1 MREPSGKK
9 MLGAAVLVAASV
21 FAACGDDGTG
31 PSSGLRPEDVSSLY
45 SVCSLEF
52 DPAGTVL
59 PSVDI
64 RDAAFEFPGGLRNP
78 VIGLDPDGA
87 RTVELNFVPK
97 GQVNDREI
105 HGTYNL
111 RGENS
116 VEIRFSSS
124 GVDPRSFLLPLNVWL
139 DFNFQDSPRRL
150 TLDASSSYLVSRQAY
165 VALSGEEPQNLPE
178 SISGTLRASFNSVGC
193 GGE

>member
-1 MREPSGKK
+1 
-9 MLGAAVLVAASV
+9 MLGLATLAAAALL
-21 FAACGDDGTG
+21 AACGDDGTG
-31 PSSGLRPEDVSSLY
+31 PSAGLRPEDVSSLY
-45 SVCSLEF
+45 SVCALEF

-64 RDAAFEFPGGLRNP
+64 RAAAFEFPGGLRNP

-111 RGENS
+111 RGEDG
-116 VEIRFSSS
+116 VEIRFSGT
-124 GVDPRSFLLPLNVWL
+124 GVDPRTLLLPLNVWL
-139 DFNFQDSPRRL
+139 EFTFRDSPRRL
-150 TLDASSSYLVSRQAY
+150 ALDASSSYMVSRQAY
-165 VALSGEEPQNLPE
+165 VALSGEDPQNLPE
-178 SISGTLRASFNSVGC
+178 SIAGTLRARFNSVGC
-193 GGE
+193 E